1 MYTIAETN
9 QFKQQVE
16 KLLSEA
22 ERLQLF
28 LELANNPLAGDVI
41 PSGGG
46 LRKLRWKRQGMGKH
60 GGVRVI
66 YYNMLENGLILAFAI
81 YAKNEK
87 ENISQAELKNLKGK
101 RQ

>member
-1 MYTIAETN
+1 
-9 QFKQQVE
+9 
-16 KLLSEA
+16 
-22 ERLQLF
+22 
-28 LELANNPLAGDVI
+28 
-41 PSGGG
+41 
-46 LRKLRWKRQGMGKH
+46 MGKR

-87 ENISQAELKNLKGK
+87 ENISQAELKNLKAK